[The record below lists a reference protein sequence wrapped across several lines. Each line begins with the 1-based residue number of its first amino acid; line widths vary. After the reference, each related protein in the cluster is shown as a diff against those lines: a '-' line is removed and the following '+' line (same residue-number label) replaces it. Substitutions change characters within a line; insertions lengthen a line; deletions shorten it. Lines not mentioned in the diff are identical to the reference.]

1 MDHLQWLPSIVTLAE
16 HNGDWD
22 AYMEAQYGT
31 FSAAFIQSKP
41 TIFNPK
47 RWAMKRHP
55 LSLNKEATF
64 WHVTSEGRTEEDR
77 VPDMRRMER
86 VGWIR
91 PMIDRCRSNNH
102 VCCWP
107 SERRG
112 ECRPN
117 IAVPDFSYI
126 VVLED
131 HDEYIMLWTAF
142 YVERESQR
150 QKFRKQWEEAHKKRA

>member
-1 MDHLQWLPSIVTLAE
+1 MDHLQWLPPIVTLAE
-16 HNGDWD
+16 YNGDWD
-22 AYMEAQYGT
+22 TYVEAQYST
-31 FSAAFIQSKP
+31 FNSAFIGSKP

-64 WHVTSEGRTEEDR
+64 WHVTSEGRTEKDR

-91 PMIDRCRSNNH
+91 PMIDSCRSNNH
-102 VCCWP
+102 VCYWP

-126 VVLED
+126 VVLEE
-131 HDEYIMLWTAF
+131 HVEYTMLWTAF

-150 QKFRKQWEEAHKKRA
+150 QKFRKQWETAHRKRA